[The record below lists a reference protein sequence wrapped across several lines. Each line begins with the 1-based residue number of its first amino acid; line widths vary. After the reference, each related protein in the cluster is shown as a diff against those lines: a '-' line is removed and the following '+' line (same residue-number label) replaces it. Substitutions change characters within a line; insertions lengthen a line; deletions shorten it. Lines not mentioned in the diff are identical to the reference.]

1 MEVFG
6 VSAAANQVQSNSKV
20 QSAQS
25 SSDAN
30 FLASFS
36 QVAGSSHQADVP
48 QVFAGDSKEFE
59 FWLKDEKVASKPFK
73 YRTKDDALAEI
84 EGIVE
89 ALVKEQAED

>member
-6 VSAAANQVQSNSKV
+6 VSAANQVQNNSK
-20 QSAQS
+20 AQPTKG

-30 FLASFS
+30 FINSLSE
-36 QVAGSSHQADVP
+36 VAGSSHKADVP

-59 FWLKDEKVASKPFK
+59 FWLKDEKVASKPIKF
-73 YRTKDDALAEI
+73 RTKEDALSEI
-84 EGIVE
+84 EEIVE